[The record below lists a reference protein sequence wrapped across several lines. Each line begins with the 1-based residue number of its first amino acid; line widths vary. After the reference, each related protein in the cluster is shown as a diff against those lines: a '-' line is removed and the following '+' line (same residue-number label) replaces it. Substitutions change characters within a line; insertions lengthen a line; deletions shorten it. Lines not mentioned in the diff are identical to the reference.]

1 MTTAADKFK
10 EFGTLKE
17 HLSGSKTAQGE
28 DLYQHVSNIMGH
40 IVVHCPED
48 ALNKIEEISYLLKNK
63 STLDIEQ
70 WLKVNEI
77 HNYAKPSDEC
87 TKAATQEPIKN
98 GMAHFQVEKT
108 TNEDG
113 EEVEAGGAG
122 PIGNIPDLLADSKV
136 WQWAGVGFGEYDT
149 MLLQKSMK
157 KLIVS
162 SGASNLKFW
171 GKIKGTEKDYFVAE
185 GTQEAGEPA
194 EGEEAS
200 TEAVEPRGQGV
211 NKFVYWVCNSPLE
224 AWTQLPDLKPSN
236 IISAR

>member
-1 MTTAADKFK
+1 MTTAADCFK

-17 HLSGSKTAQGE
+17 HLSECKTKTGS
-28 DLYQHVSNIMGH
+28 DLYQHMSDIMGH
-40 IVVHCPED
+40 IVVHCPDD

-63 STLDIEQ
+63 NTLAIEE

-77 HNYAKPSDEC
+77 HNYAKPADEC
-87 TKAATQEPIKN
+87 TKTATEVPIAS
-98 GMAHFQVEKT
+98 GQAHFKVEKT
-108 TNEDG
+108 VNDDG
-113 EEVEAGGAG
+113 EEVEAGGSG

-162 SGASNLKFW
+162 SGATSLRFW
-171 GKIKGTEKDYFVAE
+171 GKIKGTEKDYFIAE

-194 EGEEAS
+194 EGEE
-200 TEAVEPRGQGV
+200 
-211 NKFVYWVCNSPLE
+211 
-224 AWTQLPDLKPSN
+224 
-236 IISAR
+236 